1 MWESIKYQK
10 DRTYWILHLLM
21 LLNTKKENRFAK
33 QNIHTEKKRKALVS
47 SAVAKSREKEDT
59 SGYQKTK
66 LAESLLAMI
75 ASMIGKMAGQS
86 TICVSDATEE
96 NDTMAKAMV
105 TVGIL

>member
-47 SAVAKSREKEDT
+47 SAVEKSREK
-59 SGYQKTK
+59 
-66 LAESLLAMI
+66 
-75 ASMIGKMAGQS
+75 
-86 TICVSDATEE
+86 
-96 NDTMAKAMV
+96 
-105 TVGIL
+105 